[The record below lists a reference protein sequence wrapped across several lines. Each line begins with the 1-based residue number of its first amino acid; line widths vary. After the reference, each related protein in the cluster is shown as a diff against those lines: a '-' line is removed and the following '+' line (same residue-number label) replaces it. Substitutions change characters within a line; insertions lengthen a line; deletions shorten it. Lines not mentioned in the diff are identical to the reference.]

1 MIKSVK
7 MSNLLVKSILGLAFL
22 LVFLGAMLFIAAGS
36 FGFWQAWLYLAVF
49 GLSTLFVT
57 LYLMK
62 YDQKLLESRVAAGP
76 VAETEKTQ
84 KVIQSLAS
92 LFFMLVFI
100 VAGVDYR
107 FHWSNVPSIVSI
119 IADVFVAI
127 GFYIVFLTFKANS
140 YTSAVIEVK
149 QDQQVISSGPYAVV
163 RHPMYM
169 GASLLLIF
177 TPLALGS
184 WVAFPFPL
192 LLIVTIA
199 FRAIEEEKFLV
210 TNLNGYVDYRQ
221 KVRYRIIPFV
231 W

>member
-1 MIKSVK
+1 MN
-7 MSNLLVKSILGLAFL
+7 NLIVKSILGLAFL
-22 LVFLGAMLFIAAGS
+22 LTFLGAILFIAAGS
-36 FGFWQAWLYLAVF
+36 FAFWQAWLYLAVF

-62 YDQKLLESRVAAGP
+62 YDQKLLASRVAAGP
-76 VAETEKTQ
+76 SAETEKTQ

-100 VAGVDYR
+100 VAGLDYR
-107 FHWSNVPSIVSI
+107 FHWSNVLSIVSI
-119 IADVFVAI
+119 IADVFVAL

-149 QDQQVISSGPYAVV
+149 QDQQVITSGPYSVV

-199 FRAIEEEKFLV
+199 FRAIEEEKFLAA
-210 TNLNGYVDYRQ
+210 NLSGYTDYRQ

>member
-1 MIKSVK
+1 MN
-7 MSNLLVKSILGLAFL
+7 NLFVRSLLGLAFL
-22 LVFLGAMLFIAAGS
+22 LVFLGFILFLSAGS
-36 FGFWQAWLYLAVF
+36 LSFWQAWVYIAVF
-49 GLSTLFVT
+49 GISTLFVT

-62 YDQKLLESRVAAGP
+62 YDQKLLASRVAAGP
-76 VAETEKTQ
+76 SAETEKTQ

-92 LFFMLVFI
+92 LLFMLVFI
-100 VAGVDYR
+100 VAGLDYR
-107 FHWSNVPSIVSI
+107 FGWSKVPSIVSV
-119 IADVFVAI
+119 IADVFVAL

-149 QDQQVISSGPYAVV
+149 QDQQVITTGPYSLV
-163 RHPMYM
+163 RHPMYA
-169 GASLLLIF
+169 GASLLMIV

-199 FRAIEEEKFLV
+199 LRAIEEEKFLAA
-210 TNLNGYVDYRQ
+210 NLAGYAEYRQ

>member
-1 MIKSVK
+1 MN
-7 MSNLLVKSILGLAFL
+7 NLIVKSFLGLAFL
-22 LVFLGAMLFIAAGS
+22 LVLLGFLLFASAGS
-36 FGFWQAWLYLAVF
+36 LNFWQAWLYLAVF
-49 GLSTLFVT
+49 GISTTIVT

-62 YDQKLLESRVAAGP
+62 YDQKLLESRVVAGP
-76 VAETEKTQ
+76 AAEAEKTQ
-84 KVIQSLAS
+84 KIIQSIAS

-100 VAGVDYR
+100 VAGLDYR
-107 FHWSNVPSIVSI
+107 FHWSAVPAVVSL
-119 IADVFVAI
+119 IAEVFVAL

-149 QDQQVISSGPYAVV
+149 QDQQVITSGPYAIV

-199 FRAIEEEKFLV
+199 FRAIEEEKFLA
-210 TNLNGYVDYRQ
+210 TNLNGYSDYRQ

>member
-1 MIKSVK
+1 
-7 MSNLLVKSILGLAFL
+7 MSNLIVRSIFGLVFL
-22 LVFLGAMLFIAAGS
+22 LVFMGFLLFASAGYLNY
-36 FGFWQAWLYLAVF
+36 WQAWIYIAVF

-62 YDQKLLESRVAAGP
+62 YDQKLLASRVAAGP
-76 VAETEKTQ
+76 AAETNKAQ
-84 KVIQSLAS
+84 KVIQSVAS
-92 LFFMLVFI
+92 FLFILVFI
-100 VAGVDYR
+100 VAGLDQR
-107 FHWSNVPSIVSI
+107 FHWSNVLAVVSI

-127 GFYIVFLTFKANS
+127 GFYIVFLTFKANT

-210 TNLNGYVDYRQ
+210 TNLNGYTDYRQ
-221 KVRYRIIPFV
+221 KVCYRIIPFV

>member
-1 MIKSVK
+1 MN
-7 MSNLLVKSILGLAFL
+7 NLIVKSILGLAFL
-22 LVFLGAMLFIAAGS
+22 LVFLGAMLFISAGS
-36 FGFWQAWLYLAVF
+36 LSFWQAWLYIAVF
-49 GLSTLFVT
+49 GVSTLSVT

-76 VAETEKTQ
+76 SAEVEKTQ

-100 VAGVDYR
+100 VAGLDYR
-107 FHWSNVPSIVSI
+107 FHWSNVPPVVSI

-149 QDQQVISSGPYAVV
+149 QDQQVITSGPYGIV

-169 GASLLLIF
+169 GASLMMIF

-210 TNLNGYVDYRQ
+210 TNLNGYSDYRQ
-221 KVRYRIIPFV
+221 KVRYRIIPYV

>member
-1 MIKSVK
+1 MN
-7 MSNLLVKSILGLAFL
+7 NLIVKSILGLAFL
-22 LVFLGAMLFIAAGS
+22 LVFLGAILFISAGS
-36 FGFWQAWLYLAVF
+36 LSFWQAWLYLAVF
-49 GLSTLFVT
+49 GFSTLFVT

-76 VAETEKTQ
+76 SAETEKTQ

-92 LFFMLVFI
+92 LLFMLVFI

-107 FHWSNVPSIVSI
+107 FHWSNVPPIVSI

-149 QDQQVISSGPYAVV
+149 QDQQVISTGPYGIV

-210 TNLNGYVDYRQ
+210 TNLNGYSDYRQ
-221 KVRYRIIPFV
+221 KVRYRIIPYV

>member
-1 MIKSVK
+1 
-7 MSNLLVKSILGLAFL
+7 MSNLIIKSIAGLAFL
-22 LVFLGAMLFIAAGS
+22 LVFLGAMLFASAGT
-36 FGFWQAWLYLAVF
+36 FNYWQAWLYIAVF

-62 YDQKLLESRVAAGP
+62 YDQKLLASRVAAGP
-76 VAETEKTQ
+76 TAETEKTQ

-92 LFFMLVFI
+92 VFFMAVFI
-100 VAGVDYR
+100 VAGIDFRY
-107 FHWSNVPSIVSI
+107 HWSSMPTVVSLA
-119 IADVFVAI
+119 ADALAAV

-140 YTSAVIEVK
+140 YTSAVIEVAK
-149 QDQQVISSGPYAVV
+149 DQQVITTGPYAIV

-169 GASLLLIF
+169 GASLLMIV

-184 WVAFPFPL
+184 WVAFPFPI

-199 FRAIEEEKFLV
+199 MRAMEEEKFLA
-210 TNLNGYVDYRQ
+210 TNLTGYETYRK
-221 KVRYRIIPFV
+221 KVHYRIIPFV

>member
-1 MIKSVK
+1 MN
-7 MSNLLVKSILGLAFL
+7 NLIVKSILGLAFL
-22 LVFLGAMLFIAAGS
+22 LVFLGAILFTSAGS
-36 FGFWQAWLYLAVF
+36 LSFWQAWLYIAVF
-49 GLSTLFVT
+49 GVSTLSVT

-76 VAETEKTQ
+76 SAEVEKTQ

-100 VAGVDYR
+100 VAGLDYR
-107 FHWSNVPSIVSI
+107 FHWSNVPPIVSI

-149 QDQQVISSGPYAVV
+149 QDQQVITSGPYSIV

-169 GASLLLIF
+169 GASLMMIF

-210 TNLNGYVDYRQ
+210 TNLNGYSDYRQ
-221 KVRYRIIPFV
+221 KVRYRIIPYV